1 MDVARAGGLERSQPA
16 KASNAT
22 GNGLVGVNEADYGN
36 PRPIPNYEEESN
48 QELRVSQGIAFPLS
62 GLPLSLIHI

>member
-16 KASNAT
+16 EASNAT
-22 GNGLVGVNEADYGN
+22 GNGHVGVNEADYGN

-48 QELRVSQGIAFPLS
+48 QELRVSPVSYTHLT
-62 GLPLSLIHI
+62 LPTICSV